1 MPGAVLADLLLAR
14 VRQARGRWLVVS
26 AGVALCTVL
35 PVLVAT
41 VTALTAQAALRTGLA
56 ELPPGDRSV
65 VVSYNGFLDASQ
77 AARLDAAVRRRLP
90 ALTGLPIR
98 RQLIF
103 RPISDGHGGAFVLG
117 AADGLPAAV
126 RLVDGRL
133 PASCTPSRCEVV
145 EVVTLG
151 TPARATG
158 YATTAAQAL
167 GVVVVGRVV
176 RAEDTLLSGTFDPG
190 RGVPLLL
197 ADGVD
202 DAARLASL
210 SVFQRSYGWA
220 ARLDLSRVRTL
231 GVPGWLS
238 RGSQVADALWL
249 DEAGL
254 VLTTPDDVLRSED
267 ARVRA
272 SARRFA
278 LLGGATAVLLL
289 GTAVAGGAAVRRDH
303 TRFIDALRRRGAG
316 RGQIGVLVAGEVA
329 VTVLAGVVAGLLVAG
344 GLAAAMAAGARLPVL
359 PTAAAALAAAM
370 WAVIGL
376 ATAAGI
382 LLALTLTWPVA
393 ASGGARGVWRAV
405 EGAAVAC
412 LATAALLAARGGV
425 SASGPAGDGASGRT
439 DPLLPLLP
447 VLVLLGGA
455 LLLARAWVPL
465 ARWAQHRV
473 PRRAVAARLGI
484 SAVTARPLRPVATA
498 AMLVA
503 AVAATV
509 FAASYRATLDRGA
522 ADQAAFAVPL
532 DARVRV
538 GDSLQR
544 PLDVAPPAAFAA
556 AAGTGGAAYGVLR
569 LAGSVRTAPTESA
582 AVQVIG
588 VPRAVLP
595 RIARWPVV
603 TGDRSSAT
611 VARRIAVPAAE
622 AGVALPAGHR
632 LRVLTPGPPVVL
644 AVTAWVR
651 TADGRERAVPLAVS
665 RSGGQA
671 ALVGELP
678 ELAGAGADPVAPAP
692 LRLIALQAQQ
702 ATDEATIHQ
711 HALGESTRDVAVP
724 AGRITFGAADV
735 DGRPVGTAGGAWSGW
750 SGLKPVAPG
759 EAVLDYRLTTGQVL
773 LTAPGLAPPPSPL
786 PVAVD
791 PATAAGATGGMLTIV
806 LDSVAVP
813 ARVVATLPRF
823 PTVSGR
829 FAVADV
835 DAVGLLADR
844 TTPGSGEP
852 GEVWVSGPRVAQGM
866 VSARFAGLDIGY
878 RSQVAERL
886 RADPVARGA
895 IGLLQAG
902 AWLALA
908 VAMLGLVLLVL
919 TERRD
924 DAGELYSWEADGVSP
939 ATLRGALWW
948 RAAAVALPAVP
959 AGVLIGVGLTRL
971 TARLVAVTATAGVPQ
986 PPLSAAG
993 GGLTA
998 LGAAAA
1004 GVALALAVAG
1014 LVAVR
1019 ALREPV
1025 PVGARWMG

>member
-117 AADGLPAAV
+117 AADGLPGAV

-145 EVVTLG
+145 EVVTPG

-303 TRFIDALRRRGAG
+303 TRFIDALRRRGAR

-359 PTAAAALAAAM
+359 PTAATALAAAM

-376 ATAAGI
+376 AAAAGI

-439 DPLLPLLP
+439 DPLAA
-447 VLVLLGGA
+447 VAAGA
-455 LLLARAWVPL
+455 RPARRRAAAGPGVAAAGPMG
-465 ARWAQHRV
+465 AARV

-498 AMLVA
+498 AMLAA

-544 PLDVAPPAAFAA
+544 PLDVAPPAAYAA

-622 AGVALPAGHR
+622 AGVALPAGRR
-632 LRVLTPGPPVVL
+632 LRVLTPGSPVVL

-678 ELAGAGADPVAPAP
+678 ELAGAGADPAAPAP

-866 VSARFAGLDIGY
+866 ASARFAGLDIGY

-895 IGLLQAG
+895 IGLLQVG

-986 PPLSAAG
+986 PPLAAAG

-1014 LVAVR
+1014 LVAAR